1 MQEEVI
7 KSKWGTVLNVKRYYY
22 LPLGKVK
29 EEERRF
35 DFKEKKLKSAV
46 EKIINISDLL
56 SEDDLIN
63 PLKNDSWWN
72 VYGE

>member
-1 MQEEVI
+1 M
-7 KSKWGTVLNVKRYYY
+7 
-22 LPLGKVK
+22 
-29 EEERRF
+29 
-35 DFKEKKLKSAV
+35 SAV

>member
-1 MQEEVI
+1 MYSDLQNF
-7 KSKWGTVLNVKRYYY
+7 LCVKMATSDYM
-22 LPLGKVK
+22 PLGKVK